1 MVISYLVSKVPF
13 SNHIPIVRRFSSPQ
27 QAPSTP
33 TSSDTEDDEYEEGE
47 EIKPIVVESP
57 KDKVHA
63 RLINNRG
70 TNIASPIN
78 DGNIFDSPTRLNHLP
93 TVDHSS
99 TMSVSQRLAR
109 RKSKGKMQSDTSS
122 SSSLKFKGPSLD
134 PPCYEVDEVKEKD
147 EDEEEAKNIRIKQY
161 LHDQNNKFDQLITKN
176 IDVVLHPELNQTPNE
191 RLVQMVIDNRRAI
204 AGTLYSMGKAQISSR
219 LPYIPFLNPKNKDTT
234 TTKTTDTKEETEES
248 ESTESTPTLLGSPFT
263 DYCQQIVEY
272 EGNQPYIEEPD
283 SPQKETERSR
293 MIAEE
298 QAHFDQLMTHLDDE
312 IKVDIFI
319 DTLDDK
325 TKLML
330 YESLKHDLKD
340 YRQQQENSLRDI
352 YHASPL
358 DKIQIFIIISVKLF
372 ITGIKLFVPIT
383 KYLIHKFQN
392 NQLFIFNMKNVE
404 KFIDLVLRFMNYL
417 DSKLNNNEEVI
428 DKIYQHDYVKTEE
441 NLEQLYQDLTS
452 YTTDLFKP
460 SNIKNLLISKDDHI
474 KGNVY
479 DYVVGNITRKDKST
493 YVEDPKNAKFYS
505 NKSPIQERERYSATE
520 FAISSSESSIT
531 SNRSSQSSLQN
542 PSVLKAAEKFVNE
555 M

>member
-1 MVISYLVSKVPF
+1 
-13 SNHIPIVRRFSSPQ
+13 
-27 QAPSTP
+27 
-33 TSSDTEDDEYEEGE
+33 
-47 EIKPIVVESP
+47 
-57 KDKVHA
+57 
-63 RLINNRG
+63 
-70 TNIASPIN
+70 
-78 DGNIFDSPTRLNHLP
+78 
-93 TVDHSS
+93 
-99 TMSVSQRLAR
+99 MSVSQRLAR

-122 SSSLKFKGPSLD
+122 SSSLKFK
-134 PPCYEVDEVKEKD
+134 E
-147 EDEEEAKNIRIKQY
+147 Y

-219 LPYIPFLNPKNKDTT
+219 LPYIPFLN
-234 TTKTTDTKEETEES
+234 TKEETEES

-283 SPQKETERSR
+283 SPQK
-293 MIAEE
+293 
-298 QAHFDQLMTHLDDE
+298 AHFDQLMTHLDDE